1 MMRTSISRKTATVFA
16 IAASAGALML
26 CGCSGIFEDQ
36 IVALRNSQADAALQS
51 QNVAEAEKE
60 YGLAL
65 ALAPNDEHA
74 RTGLAQSLYLHAKA
88 NLAAGDI
95 DEAYI
100 EVQKAL
106 KYAPKDAAVLDLA
119 SAVDDAKI
127 RRDIVVS
134 NFPSFKSSS
143 DAISA
148 LLKANG
154 QANKDIQLQ
163 LHDFHI
169 DFDTAHLAKAIAQ
182 SYDLEEEQHR
192 VTQRLIAYKGQV
204 ESGAPG
210 QARAQPQVETP
221 GLLPIP

>member
-1 MMRTSISRKTATVFA
+1 MRTSTSKRAGFVR
-16 IAASAGALML
+16 AAVCVSLLAL
-26 CGCSGIFEDQ
+26 CGCTGAFRNQLVD
-36 IVALRNSQADAALQS
+36 LRNAQADAALQS
-51 QNVAEAEKE
+51 QNIVEAEKE
-60 YGLAL
+60 YTLAL

-74 RTGLAQSLYLHAKA
+74 REGLAHALYLHAKA

-106 KYAPKDAAVLDLA
+106 KYAPKDAALLDLA
-119 SAVDDAKI
+119 SAIDEAKI

-134 NFPSFKSSS
+134 NFPSFKTSG

-148 LLKANG
+148 FLKANG

-169 DFDTAHLAKAIAQ
+169 DFDTIHLNKAIAQ

-192 VTQRLIAYKGQV
+192 LTQRLIAYKGQI
-204 ESGAPG
+204 EAGAPG
-210 QARAQPQVETP
+210 QTRSQPQVETP

>member
-1 MMRTSISRKTATVFA
+1 MMRTYTYKGRALSLA
-16 IAASAGALML
+16 IAALAAAFAVS
-26 CGCSGIFEDQ
+26 GCSGIFKDQ
-36 IVALRNSQADAALQS
+36 LVALRNSQADAALEN

-60 YGLAL
+60 YSLAL
-65 ALAPNDEHA
+65 ALAPSDEHA
-74 RTGLAQSLYLHAKA
+74 RAGLAHSLYLHAKS
-88 NLAAGDI
+88 NLAGGDL

-106 KYAPKDAAVLDLA
+106 RYSPKDAALLDLA
-119 SAVDDAKI
+119 SAIDDAKI

-134 NFPSFKSSS
+134 NFPSFKASS

-154 QANKDIQLQ
+154 QMNKEIQFQ
-163 LHDFHI
+163 LHSFHI
-169 DFDTAHLAKAIAQ
+169 DFDTARLSKAIAQ
-182 SYDLEEEQHR
+182 SYDLEEEQRR

-204 ESGAPG
+204 ESGAPV
-210 QARAQPQVETP
+210 QTRAQPQVEAP

>member
-1 MMRTSISRKTATVFA
+1 MPISTSRRAGIVR
-16 IAASAGALML
+16 AALCASLLAL
-26 CGCSGIFEDQ
+26 CGCTGAFRNQLVE
-36 IVALRNSQADAALQS
+36 LRNAQADAALQS
-51 QNVAEAEKE
+51 QNIVEAEKE
-60 YGLAL
+60 YTLAL

-74 RTGLAQSLYLHAKA
+74 RAGLAHSLYLHAKA
-88 NLAAGDI
+88 NLITGDI

-119 SAVDDAKI
+119 SAIDEAKI

-134 NFPSFKSSS
+134 NFPSFKTSG

-148 LLKANG
+148 LLKANAQG
-154 QANKDIQLQ
+154 NKDIQLQ

-169 DFDTAHLAKAIAQ
+169 DFDTGHLNKAIAQ
-182 SYDLEEEQHR
+182 SIDLEEEQHR
-192 VTQRLIAYKGQV
+192 VTQRLLAYKGQI
-204 ESGAPG
+204 EAGAPG
-210 QARAQPQVETP
+210 QTRAQPQVETP